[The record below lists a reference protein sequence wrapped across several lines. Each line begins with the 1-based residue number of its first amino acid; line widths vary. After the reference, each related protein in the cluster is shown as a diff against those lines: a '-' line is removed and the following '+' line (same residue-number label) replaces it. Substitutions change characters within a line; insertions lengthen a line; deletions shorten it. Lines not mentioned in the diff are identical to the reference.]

1 MESDRTSYIKKY
13 DKILIYI
20 TVYTISFFLFVKTLP
35 YTIPFVLAFTIAA
48 IVSPF
53 VKKLTL
59 WTREKVN
66 ENFLILISL
75 LSFYGLIG
83 TLIISLIIRVIN
95 QSILLVTN
103 TVTYVNENYDS
114 ITSWIQAQY
123 DWIASNIQEL
133 DPSII
138 ETGSEMLT
146 SALASLQEV
155 VITLGKAIG
164 GFTLSIVAGLPNLML
179 IIIFTIV
186 CSFFFTKKLLNN
198 PEFIYAY
205 LPTSDR
211 EENKVKNIITQGK
224 NMVVR
229 YGVSYMLIIL
239 ITGVISVIGYLL
251 LGIPYP
257 LVLGLITAFLDLMPV
272 LGVSAAYV
280 PLAVYYFLQGN
291 YTVPIGLG
299 VLWII
304 VAVGRNIWEPKIL
317 SSSLDINP
325 VITIGAIF
333 IGLKIAGILGMFF
346 LIFMAVG
353 FKVLQTV
360 GVLDT
365 FQKNEPNKKTRS
377 KIKFKKTP

>member
-1 MESDRTSYIKKY
+1 MENNRSSYIKKY
-13 DKILIYI
+13 DKILIYF
-20 TVYTISFFLFVKTLP
+20 TVYTITFFIFVKTLP
-35 YTIPFVLAFTIAA
+35 YTIPFVLAFAIAS
-48 IVSPF
+48 IVSPLI
-53 VKKLTL
+53 KKLTV
-59 WTREKVN
+59 WTKEKVN
-66 ENFLILISL
+66 ENFLILASL
-75 LSFYGLIG
+75 LTFYGLIG
-83 TLIISLIIRVIN
+83 TLIVSLIIRLVN

-103 TVTYVNENYDS
+103 TVNYINSNYDA
-114 ITSWIQAQY
+114 IVAWIQAQY

-146 SALASLQEV
+146 KALGSLQEV
-155 VITLGKAIG
+155 VIALGKALG
-164 GFTLSIVAGLPNLML
+164 GFALSFVAGLPNLML

-239 ITGVISVIGYLL
+239 ITGVISVVGYLI

-257 LVLGLITAFLDLMPV
+257 LVLGLITAFLDLLPV

-280 PLAVYYFLQGN
+280 PLAVYYFFQGN

-299 VLWII
+299 ILWVI

-325 VITIGAIF
+325 VVTIAAIF
-333 IGLKIAGILGMFF
+333 IGLKMAGILGMFF

-365 FQKNEPNKKTRS
+365 FQPNEPSKREKRRKSKKAE
-377 KIKFKKTP
+377 

>member
-1 MESDRTSYIKKY
+1 MESNRTSYIKKY
-13 DKILIYI
+13 DKILIYV
-20 TVYTISFFLFVKTLP
+20 TVYTIAFFLFVKTLP
-35 YTIPFVLAFTIAA
+35 YTIPFVLAFSIAA
-48 IVSPF
+48 IVSPI
-53 VKKLTL
+53 VKKLVL
-59 WTREKVN
+59 WTKNKIN
-66 ENFLILISL
+66 ENFLILLTL
-75 LSFYGLIG
+75 LSFYGLLG
-83 TLIISLIIRVIN
+83 TLIASLIVRLVN

-103 TVTYVNENYDS
+103 TISYLNNNYDN
-114 ITSWIQAQY
+114 IASWIQAQY
-123 DWIASNIQEL
+123 DWIASNIQAL

-146 SALASLQEV
+146 NALASLQEV

-164 GFTLSIVAGLPNLML
+164 GFTLSLVAGLPNLL
-179 IIIFTIV
+179 LVIIFTIV

-229 YGVSYMLIIL
+229 YGVSYILIIL
-239 ITGVISVIGYLL
+239 ITGVISVIGYLI

-257 LVLGLITAFLDLMPV
+257 LVLGLITAFLDLLPV

-280 PLAVYYFLQGN
+280 PLAVYYFFQGN

-299 VLWII
+299 ILWII

-325 VITIGAIF
+325 VITIAAIF
-333 IGLKIAGILGMFF
+333 IGLKIAGVLGMFF

-353 FKVLQTV
+353 FKVLQKV

-365 FQKNEPNKKTRS
+365 FQPNEESRKVKRRKPKKAD
-377 KIKFKKTP
+377 

>member
-1 MESDRTSYIKKY
+1 MDSNRTSYLKKY

-20 TVYTISFFLFVKTLP
+20 TIYTIVFFFFIKTLP
-35 YTIPFVLAFTIAA
+35 YTLPFVLAFSIAA

-53 VKKLTL
+53 IKKLIV
-59 WTREKVN
+59 WTKEKVN
-66 ENFLILISL
+66 ENLLILVTL
-75 LSFYGLIG
+75 LVFYGILG
-83 TLIISLIIRVIN
+83 TLITSLIIKLVN

-103 TVTYVNENYDS
+103 AVNYLNNNYDS
-114 ITSWIQAQY
+114 IASWIQGRY
-123 DWIASNIQEL
+123 DWIASNVQEL

-146 SALASLQEV
+146 NALASLQEV
-155 VITLGKAIG
+155 AIALGKALG
-164 GFTLSIVAGLPNLML
+164 GFALSLIAGLPNLML
-179 IIIFTIV
+179 VIIFTVV
-186 CSFFFTKKLLNN
+186 CSFFFTKKLLSN

-205 LPTSDR
+205 LPTSDH

-229 YGVSYMLIIL
+229 YGVSYLLIIL
-239 ITGVISVIGYLL
+239 ITGVISVIGYLV

-257 LVLGLITAFLDLMPV
+257 LVLGMITAFLDLLPV

-280 PLAVYYFLQGN
+280 PLAIYYFFQGN
-291 YTVPIGLG
+291 YTIPIGLG
-299 VLWII
+299 VLWVI

-325 VITIGAIF
+325 VITIAAIF
-333 IGLKIAGILGMFF
+333 VGLKLAGVIGMFY

-365 FQKNEPNKKTRS
+365 FQPNDQKPIRKQRNVKKV
-377 KIKFKKTP
+377 

>member
-1 MESDRTSYIKKY
+1 METNRTSYIKKY

-20 TVYTISFFLFVKTLP
+20 TVYTIVFFLFIKTLP
-35 YTIPFVLAFTIAA
+35 YTIPFVLAFAIAA
-48 IVSPF
+48 TISPV
-53 VKKLTL
+53 VKKLIL

-66 ENFLILISL
+66 ENLLILITL
-75 LSFYGLIG
+75 LSFYGLLG
-83 TLIISLIIRVIN
+83 TLIVTLIIRLIN
-95 QSILLVTN
+95 QSVLLVTN
-103 TVTYVNENYDS
+103 SITYLNENYDN
-114 ITSWIQAQY
+114 IASWIQAQY
-123 DWIASNIQEL
+123 EWIASNIQEL

-164 GFTLSIVAGLPNLML
+164 GFTLSIVAGLPNFML
-179 IIIFTIV
+179 IIIFTFI

-229 YGVSYMLIIL
+229 YAVSYMLIIL
-239 ITGVISVIGYLL
+239 ITGVISVVGYLI
-251 LGIPYP
+251 LGVPYP
-257 LVLGLITAFLDLMPV
+257 LVLGLITAFLDLLPV

-280 PLAVYYFLQGN
+280 PIAVYYFFQGN

-299 VLWII
+299 ILWII

-365 FQKNEPNKKTRS
+365 FQTSEPKKKKERARKTK
-377 KIKFKKTP
+377 KIE

>member
-1 MESDRTSYIKKY
+1 METNRTSYIKKY

-20 TVYTISFFLFVKTLP
+20 TVYTIVFFLFVKTLP
-35 YTIPFVLAFTIAA
+35 YTIPFVLAFAIAA
-48 IVSPF
+48 IVSPV
-53 VKKLTL
+53 VKRLIL
-59 WTREKVN
+59 WTREKIN
-66 ENFLILISL
+66 ENFLILVTL
-75 LSFYGLIG
+75 LSFYGLLG
-83 TLIISLIIRVIN
+83 TLIVSLIIRLVN

-103 TVTYVNENYDS
+103 SISYLNENYDS
-114 ITSWIQAQY
+114 IASWIQAQY
-123 DWIASNIQEL
+123 EWIASNIQEL

-138 ETGSEMLT
+138 ETGGEMLT

-164 GFTLSIVAGLPNLML
+164 GFTLNIVAGLPNLML

-186 CSFFFTKKLLNN
+186 CSFFFTKKLQNN

-239 ITGVISVIGYLL
+239 ITGMISVVGYLI
-251 LGIPYP
+251 LGVPYP
-257 LVLGLITAFLDLMPV
+257 LVLGLITAFLDLLPV

-280 PLAVYYFLQGN
+280 PLAVYYFFQGN

-299 VLWII
+299 ILWII

-333 IGLKIAGILGMFF
+333 IGLKMAGVLGMFF

-365 FQKNEPNKKTRS
+365 FQSSEPKKKKTRDRKS
-377 KIKFKKTP
+377 NKK